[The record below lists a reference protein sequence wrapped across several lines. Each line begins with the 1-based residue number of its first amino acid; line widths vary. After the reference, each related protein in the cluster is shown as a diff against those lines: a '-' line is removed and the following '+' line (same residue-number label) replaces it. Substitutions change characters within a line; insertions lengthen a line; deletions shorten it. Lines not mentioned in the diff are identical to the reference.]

1 MKKEKKELSEKQK
14 EVIEKN
20 KFRANCPT
28 VARKNQKKAVKAR
41 KKNQEEKIERE
52 AAAEYAWKKFFG
64 TDEKLEDFWESLSPK
79 DKKDVFNRLL
89 PPEKQTQEILGNL
102 GIEKI
107 FITQEEKNATDKH
120 IDDFINDTTTE

>member
-1 MKKEKKELSEKQK
+1 MKKKLSEKQK

-20 KFRANCPT
+20 KFSVNNPT

-64 TDEKLEDFWESLSPK
+64 TDEKLEVFWKSLSPK

-89 PPEKQTQEILGNL
+89 PPEKQTQEILGSF
-102 GIEKI
+102 GVEKI
-107 FITQEEKNATDKH
+107 FITQEEKQATDKH
-120 IDDFINDTTTE
+120 IDDVINDAITQ